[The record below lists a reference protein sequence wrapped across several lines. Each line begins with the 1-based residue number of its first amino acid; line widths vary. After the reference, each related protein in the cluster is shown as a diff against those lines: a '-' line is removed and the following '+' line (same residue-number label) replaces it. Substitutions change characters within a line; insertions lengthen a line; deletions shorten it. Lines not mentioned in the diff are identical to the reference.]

1 MGSRKGSNFA
11 SPKITSRCY
20 HKYGT
25 KTCFCG
31 DILLGESITTET
43 KTTTRTRT
51 LLGSLPDSP
60 GIYVFRDAT
69 GKVLYVGKAKSLR
82 NRVRSY
88 FRKASPAEEQRISR
102 MVKRSHDFDFVVTG
116 SETEA
121 LLLESNFI
129 KHYRPPFNVMLR
141 DDKSYPY
148 VAITVEEEFPR
159 VTITRKAH
167 RAGVVYFGP
176 FTRAGNV
183 REIVEMLGK
192 IYPYR
197 KCRGPEPGRRT
208 GSPCLNYH
216 IGLCMAPCD
225 KRVDSVTYKNMINK
239 ILMLLS
245 GKSEGLAEELQGAME
260 SAAAGRRYEEAATI
274 RNRIQALDHLLEKQ
288 QATASGVE
296 SADFIGIH
304 AEGDSANVQVLQVR
318 DGSLSDR
325 RSFFLKNVAGEKE
338 SDILEQFMI
347 HYYSSPIG
355 LPVEVV
361 IPGKFSS
368 IATALGEF
376 LTELKG
382 SRVEVLTSVRSKR
395 RNLSKMAAENAKV
408 AFDYD
413 RLREEEKKSRP
424 AKALSDL
431 KKELGLKT
439 IPRRIECYDIS
450 NIGAGHPV
458 GSMVVFEEGLARPG
472 HYRKFGVREAAGPD
486 DFAMMAEVLRRRFS
500 RGKEEPGEQAEPGLE
515 PEPDD
520 SFNARPDLIVV
531 DGGAGQLSAA
541 AGALAAA
548 GLKTIPVIGLAKRY
562 EEIYRSGKPQPL
574 RLPRESPALSLLV
587 QIRNEAHR
595 FAITFHRQRRGR
607 AVTGS
612 ILDGIP
618 GIGPARKKAILAH
631 FGAPERFLAASRD
644 ELEAVPGLPAKTA
657 REVYAFVHRFGR
669 NEEE

>member
-1 MGSRKGSNFA
+1 MTDT
-11 SPKITSRCY
+11 KIS
-20 HKYGT
+20 
-25 KTCFCG
+25 
-31 DILLGESITTET
+31 EN
-43 KTTTRTRT
+43 KTTKRTRT

-60 GIYVFRDAT
+60 GIYVFRDAA

-88 FRKASPAEEQRISR
+88 FRKASPVEEMRIAR
-102 MVKRSHDFDFVVTG
+102 LVKRIHDFDFVVTG

-148 VAITVEEEFPR
+148 VAITVSEEFPR
-159 VTITRKAH
+159 VSITRKAH

-225 KRVDSVTYKNMINK
+225 KRVDAVTYRDMINK
-239 ILMLLS
+239 IVKLLS
-245 GKSEGLAEELQGAME
+245 GKSEGLAEELQRAME
-260 SAAAGRRYEEAATI
+260 SAASGQRYEEAAII

-288 QATASGVE
+288 QTTASGVE

-325 RSFFLKNVAGEKE
+325 RSFFLGNVAGEKE

-355 LPVEVV
+355 LPGEVV
-361 IPGKFSS
+361 VPGKFSP
-368 IATALGEF
+368 IAEALSEF
-376 LTELKG
+376 LSRLKG
-382 SRVEVLTSVRSKR
+382 SRVEVLTSVRNKR
-395 RNLSKMAAENAKV
+395 RNLSKMAAENARI
-408 AFDYD
+408 AFEYD

-424 AKALSDL
+424 AKALTDL
-431 KKELGLKT
+431 KKELGLKK

-450 NIGAGHPV
+450 NIGAEHPV

-472 HYRKFGVREAAGPD
+472 HYRKFGIREAAGPD
-486 DFAMMAEVLRRRFS
+486 DFAMMAEVLRRRFA
-500 RGKEEPGEQAEPGLE
+500 RGNENAAADTMAKIDAAEQALTEPG
-515 PEPDD
+515 PDD
-520 SFNARPDLIVV
+520 SFSIRPDLVVV
-531 DGGAGQLSAA
+531 DGGAGQVSAA

-548 GLKTIPVIGLAKRY
+548 GLKEIPVIGLAKRY
-562 EEIYRSGKPQPL
+562 EEIYRSGKPRPL
-574 RLPRESPALSLLV
+574 RLPQDSPALSLLV